1 MLKSL
6 HPLLFII
13 SLVAATS
20 ATSCNP
26 LLSTSCP
33 TDPALG
39 KSIEID
45 FSEESSYFNRTSGVG
60 SITYEDGTGV
70 TMTLAKRYD
79 NPALKSNFYIM
90 FGRVEVHMK
99 AGNGTGIISSFY
111 LQSDDLDEI
120 DIELFGS
127 DTTQF
132 QSNFF
137 SKGNTTTY
145 DRGIYTSTPSSPQD
159 SYLNY
164 TIVWTLTK
172 VEWWLEGTLTR
183 TLLSTN
189 SEGFP
194 QTPMFIETGIWAGG
208 DASNAEGTIEW
219 AGGSTDY
226 SQAPFSM
233 LINKLLVEDYST
245 GTSYSY
251 GDTSGDWTSIKSNG
265 GTISGSESSNSDS
278 NSSSE
283 SSSSSTSTETTAK
296 TTSLSAKATT
306 TSKTSAEATTST
318 SDTDLTQSTTALI
331 KASTTSGVTKVAAA
345 ASSSSDTESTS
356 ALVAST
362 TLLTS
367 TSSTSSSSSASSS
380 NATVTS
386 KSSGSAVALTVNVSL
401 LALLFSYI
409 I

>member
-13 SLVAATS
+13 SLVAATTT
-20 ATSCNP
+20 TSCNP
-26 LLSTSCP
+26 LSSTSCP

-60 SITYEDGTGV
+60 SITYDEDAGV

-145 DRGIYTSTPSSPQD
+145 DRGVYSNTPSSPQD

-164 TIVWTLTK
+164 TIVWTSTK
-172 VEWWLEGTLTR
+172 LEWWLEGTLTR

-233 LINKLLVEDYST
+233 SINKLLVEDYST

-251 GDTSGDWTSIKSNG
+251 GDTSGDWTSIESNG
-265 GTISGSESSNSDS
+265 GTINGSESSDSSSDS
-278 NSSSE
+278 E
-283 SSSSSTSTETTAK
+283 SSSSTSTKTTAK
-296 TTSLSAKATT
+296 TTSSSKKATT
-306 TSKTSAEATTST
+306 TSKTSSEATTSK
-318 SDTDLTQSTTALI
+318 SDSDLTSSTEALT
-331 KASTTSGVTKVAAA
+331 KASAASGVTKVVAD
-345 ASSSSDTESTS
+345 ASSSSVAGSTS

-367 TSSTSSSSSASSS
+367 TSSGTSSTSVSSSK
-380 NATVTS
+380 ATVTTS
-386 KSSGSAVALTVNVSL
+386 SSGSASTIAVNFSL
-401 LALLFSYI
+401 LALIFSYI